1 MSNITVPQSIC
12 IIRLSAIGDCIN
24 VIPLVQLIQ
33 KTYPQVKITWITE
46 KIDADLL
53 NFMSGI
59 DFITYNKKKGLK
71 ELQRLKKILKTRHF
85 DYLLHLQ
92 SAIKASIIAHFV
104 KAETKIGFCKER
116 SKDLQWMF
124 INKKIPS
131 PRGSHVVDGF
141 MEFAYA
147 IGCPREVP
155 VWNITTDQTALD
167 KFKKIIS
174 LNRPLC
180 LINPCTSK
188 ESKNWT
194 IEGYIEICN
203 YMIDKGFNVYLIG
216 GNSKTEQIYNHEI
229 INAARNGVDSLIGK
243 TTINEL
249 LAVISMA
256 SIVISADTAAVH
268 MANALNIPVVGL
280 YATHNPERVGPYN
293 QPQNAVSVYE
303 TCVEKEY
310 GKPSSMLPWRTR
322 VHNPEAMKLIT
333 PSMVQSAVDK
343 VCKDWNL

>member
-1 MSNITVPQSIC
+1 
-12 IIRLSAIGDCIN
+12 
-24 VIPLVQLIQ
+24 
-33 KTYPQVKITWITE
+33 
-46 KIDADLL
+46 
-53 NFMSGI
+53 
-59 DFITYNKKKGLK
+59 
-71 ELQRLKKILKTRHF
+71 
-85 DYLLHLQ
+85 
-92 SAIKASIIAHFV
+92 
-104 KAETKIGFCKER
+104 
-116 SKDLQWMF
+116 
-124 INKKIPS
+124 
-131 PRGSHVVDGF
+131 
-141 MEFAYA
+141 
-147 IGCPREVP
+147 
-155 VWNITTDQTALD
+155 
-167 KFKKIIS
+167 
-174 LNRPLC
+174 
-180 LINPCTSK
+180 
-188 ESKNWT
+188 
-194 IEGYIEICN
+194 
-203 YMIDKGFNVYLIG
+203 MIDKGFNVYLIG